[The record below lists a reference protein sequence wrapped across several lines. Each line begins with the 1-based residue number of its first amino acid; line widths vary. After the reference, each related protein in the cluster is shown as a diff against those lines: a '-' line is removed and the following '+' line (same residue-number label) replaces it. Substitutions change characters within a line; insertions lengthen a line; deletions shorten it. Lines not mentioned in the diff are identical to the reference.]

1 MSLFSFGAKSA
12 SVLWIEPH
20 RLHTGGSDRAIHSA
34 DGLPSEDELAQALTN
49 LPTGP
54 TQWIVDDLMAPSVLI
69 RDIVELP
76 PGAEARD
83 AFFHWRF
90 KQAMALDT
98 PHAVQALALEDGAW
112 LLAGMPETQ
121 RDAWVQLGLKMG
133 RSVHVLLPRW
143 LWLYNRLAPSRTM
156 PGMLLSLCQAP
167 GGKFTGTLAAWGR
180 NLTLLRQWSEPAD
193 PDAWISER
201 ILPSSAFLQRE
212 NRSPQEIWVWGAPD
226 FPPTSI
232 PLHMIQPEIPV
243 SEAL

>member
-1 MSLFSFGAKSA
+1 MSLFSFGAKNA
-12 SVLWIEPH
+12 TVIWIEPH
-20 RLHTGGSDRAIHSA
+20 RIHIESGDRTINSA
-34 DGLPSEDELAQALTN
+34 DGLPNEDDLAQALTKMP
-49 LPTGP
+49 LGP

-76 PGAEARD
+76 QGSEAID
-83 AFFHWRF
+83 AFFRWRF
-90 KQAMALDT
+90 NQAMASEI
-98 PHAVQALALEDGAW
+98 PHAVQAVPLEEGAW
-112 LLAGMPETQ
+112 LLSGMPEVQ

-133 RSVHVLLPRW
+133 RTVHVLLPRW

-156 PGMLLSLCQAP
+156 PGMLLSLCPAA

-180 NLTLLRQWSEPAD
+180 GLSLLRQWSDPVD
-193 PDAWISER
+193 PDTWVTDR
-201 ILPSSAFLQRE
+201 ILPSAAFLQRE
-212 NRSPQEIWVWGAPD
+212 NRSPQEIWVWGAPN